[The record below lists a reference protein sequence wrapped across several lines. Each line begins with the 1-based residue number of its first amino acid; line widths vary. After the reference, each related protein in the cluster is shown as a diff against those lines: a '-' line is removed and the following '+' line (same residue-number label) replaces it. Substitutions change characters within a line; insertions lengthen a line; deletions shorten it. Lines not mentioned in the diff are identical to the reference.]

1 MDLAAQLA
9 TLNIDSA
16 LRDAVLAQLSLV
28 DKQAAQIKSDSITI
42 EQLTHE
48 LACLRRIKFDRTS
61 EALSSS
67 QISIFDEAI
76 DADFAAIQTQ
86 LEQLQPEPTPRAPR
100 QASARALPEHLTRTV
115 IVHEPESCQC
125 AQCGGELIR
134 FGVDVS
140 EKLHYTPGTFSVERN
155 ERPKYKCKPCARIVT
170 APVPPAIIDG
180 GIATNALL
188 ASIAIDKYVDHL
200 PLYRLEQIAKRDGVK
215 LSRQVMSEWIGV
227 LGVRL
232 QPIVDRLADLMKQ
245 QPILHADETPTRQ
258 LDPGSGKT
266 HSAYLWAYR
275 TASGPPIVVFDYQ
288 TSRAGKHARQ
298 FLANWRGHLMVDDYA
313 GYKAMFNDGVVE
325 LACWAHARRKFHDVF
340 QANRSATAREAL
352 ERIGKLYLIERDAKD
367 LDESARAE
375 VRRER
380 ALPLLNALRE
390 WLINVRTVSSTAI
403 AKAIDY
409 TLKRWSALT
418 RYTESGV
425 FPIDN
430 NPVENEIRPI
440 AVGKK
445 NWLFV
450 GSESSG
456 KRAAAI
462 QSLFATAKANGIE
475 PFAWLLDTLDKLPSL
490 PNSRIDELLP
500 LRGVN

>member
-9 TLNIDSA
+9 TLDIDPI
-16 LRDAVLAQLSLV
+16 LRNAVLERLALI
-28 DKQAAQIKSDSITI
+28 DKQADKIKSDNLTI

-61 EALSSS
+61 EVLSST
-67 QISIFDEAI
+67 QISLFDEAI
-76 DADFAAIQTQ
+76 DADFAFIQAQ
-86 LEQLQPEPTPRAPR
+86 LEQLQPEPCAPRA
-100 QASARALPEHLTRTV
+100 QTSRALPEHLPRTV

-125 AQCGGELIR
+125 SQCGGELVQ

-155 ERPKYKCKPCARIVT
+155 ERPKYKCKPCERIVT
-170 APVPPAIIDG
+170 APVPAAIIDG

-232 QPIVDRLADLMKQ
+232 QPIVDRLANLMKQ
-245 QPILHADETPTRQ
+245 QIILHADETPTRQ

-288 TSRAGKHARQ
+288 SSRAGKHARQ
-298 FLANWRGHLMVDDYA
+298 FLSNWRGHLMVDDYA
-313 GYKAMFNDGVVE
+313 GYKAMFTDGVVE

-340 QANRSATAREAL
+340 KSSNSSTAREAL
-352 ERIGKLYLIERDAKD
+352 ERIGQLYLIERDAKN
-367 LDESARAE
+367 LDNEARA
-375 VRRER
+375 VMRQAR
-380 ALPLLNALRE
+380 ALPLLNELRE
-390 WLINVRTVSSTAI
+390 WLINVRTVGGTAI

-409 TLKRWSALT
+409 TLKRWTALI
-418 RYTESGV
+418 RYTESGA

-430 NPVENEIRPI
+430 NPIENAIRPI

-450 GSESSG
+450 GSELSG

-462 QSLFATAKANGIE
+462 QSLFATAKANGVE
-475 PFAWLLDTLDKLPSL
+475 PFAWLVDVLDKLPTW
-490 PNSRIDELLP
+490 PNSKIDELLP
-500 LRGVN
+500 LRKVN

>member
-1 MDLAAQLA
+1 MQKC
-9 TLNIDSA
+9 T
-16 LRDAVLAQLSLV
+16 
-28 DKQAAQIKSDSITI
+28 
-42 EQLTHE
+42 
-48 LACLRRIKFDRTS
+48 TS
-61 EALSSS
+61 H
-67 QISIFDEAI
+67 
-76 DADFAAIQTQ
+76 
-86 LEQLQPEPTPRAPR
+86 R
-100 QASARALPEHLTRTV
+100 
-115 IVHEPESCQC
+115 
-125 AQCGGELIR
+125 
-134 FGVDVS
+134 
-140 EKLHYTPGTFSVERN
+140 K
-155 ERPKYKCKPCARIVT
+155 
-170 APVPPAIIDG
+170 
-180 GIATNALL
+180 
-188 ASIAIDKYVDHL
+188 
-200 PLYRLEQIAKRDGVK
+200 
-215 LSRQVMSEWIGV
+215 
-227 LGVRL
+227 
-232 QPIVDRLADLMKQ
+232 
-245 QPILHADETPTRQ
+245 
-258 LDPGSGKT
+258 
-266 HSAYLWAYR
+266 
-275 TASGPPIVVFDYQ
+275 
-288 TSRAGKHARQ
+288 
-298 FLANWRGHLMVDDYA
+298 WR
-313 GYKAMFNDGVVE
+313 
-325 LACWAHARRKFHDVF
+325 
-340 QANRSATAREAL
+340 ATAREAL

-375 VRRER
+375 MRRER

-430 NPVENEIRPI
+430 NPVENAIRPI